1 MKSALIVKAFYN
13 YYLNQDL
20 KKNCKKRYKPIHYI
34 IKNNMDIITE
44 LSPWCSEH
52 LTLDELYIRRD
63 FLQHNLYI
71 HFKDAENLD
80 NVIQSNDP
88 YKFRGLRDYYQKR
101 LNETEAFI
109 DMYVSDMENN
119 CKVT

>member
-1 MKSALIVKAFYN
+1 MKSALIVKTFYN

-52 LTLDELYIRRD
+52 LTLDELYIRRN
-63 FLQHNLYI
+63 FLKHNLYI
-71 HFKDAENLD
+71 HFKDAENMD
-80 NVIQSNDP
+80 NIIQSKDP
-88 YKFRGLRDYYQKR
+88 YKFRGLQNYYQKR
-101 LNETEAFI
+101 LDETEAFI
-109 DMYVSDMENN
+109 DVYVSDLENN